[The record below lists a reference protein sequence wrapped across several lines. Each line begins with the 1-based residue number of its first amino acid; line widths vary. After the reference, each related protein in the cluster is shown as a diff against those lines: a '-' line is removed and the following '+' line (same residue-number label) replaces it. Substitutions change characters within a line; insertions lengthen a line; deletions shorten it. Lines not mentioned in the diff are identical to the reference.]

1 MTEKFCENSDDII
14 NDNAFELVQRNL
26 YWIFTTNVWRHQK
39 KGIGQEDKVVS
50 GTLTNILLDQIQT
63 RHPQT
68 RQQSKY
74 KLVIRHEQL
83 HNPIQ
88 GINSSEST
96 I

>member
-1 MTEKFCENSDDII
+1 MFEDI
-14 NDNAFELVQRNL
+14 R
-26 YWIFTTNVWRHQK
+26 K

-74 KLVIRHEQL
+74 KLVIRYEQL
-83 HNPIQ
+83 HTPIQ
-88 GINSSEST
+88 DMNNKDLNLTHIKKFDQNCN
-96 I
+96 

>member
-1 MTEKFCENSDDII
+1 MFEDI
-14 NDNAFELVQRNL
+14 R
-26 YWIFTTNVWRHQK
+26 K

-68 RQQSKY
+68 PQQSKY